1 MKHPI
6 WSTAPTANAIAT
18 AAITPLNAST
28 PRRSIKL
35 ARRTAAAATAAAA
48 SALVLSGCAT
58 SITQM
63 SQSAQSRTAQ
73 HIEAST
79 QAQLSTPAAAPTP
92 TVRTLT
98 HIAPVGKTL
107 DVMDER
113 LAVSLD
119 VQNVPLMGLVDTLA
133 SRMGYSASAM
143 STVDPA
149 KRVSVKFKVATPE
162 QAIRQLAWAAG
173 YVAVINP
180 ADKSVTLSNEATMV
194 FRVPADDLQK
204 LINTSFSFGGN
215 PIGGGGGS
223 GGGASGGANFSPVSS
238 DFKVSGTYTN
248 NPAGFTQFI
257 EDMAGANAQVRV
269 FLEMGMISVRAN
281 GQALKR
287 VHDFLGR
294 YAFDARRQVE
304 ITAKVV
310 EVTLGNEFRYGIQWD
325 KVVDSGRLRLGLN
338 GLQALGTGNNPA
350 SLRFTGTNVTSLVQA
365 LESLTDVEVTST
377 PHLTVSN
384 HSSGVIFEGTQK
396 PYLPSVTST
405 TTDGTTTLSG
415 SGAYASD
422 GIQMAVHAKILDDDN
437 AVLTVVPSTV
447 TLGDL
452 KTFLND
458 QVQMYEQSVRNGGQ
472 RIVIRSGETYVIS
485 GNRYTRGNNSQQG
498 LPGVVRVPVL
508 GAATSGV
515 TKESQARQ
523 TVIIMSARIL
533 RPEPMDIVFSESI

>member
-1 MKHPI
+1 MSQDAQQRVASH
-6 WSTAPTANAIAT
+6 IAT
-18 AAITPLNAST
+18 PLQ
-28 PRRSIKL
+28 
-35 ARRTAAAATAAAA
+35 
-48 SALVLSGCAT
+48 G
-58 SITQM
+58 
-63 SQSAQSRTAQ
+63 
-73 HIEAST
+73 
-79 QAQLSTPAAAPTP
+79 TPAAAAP
-92 TVRTLT
+92 TVSTAT
-98 HIAPVGKTL
+98 HIAPVGKTM

-113 LAVSLD
+113 LAVTLD
-119 VQNVPLMGLVDTLA
+119 VQNVPLMSLVETLA
-133 SRMGYSASAM
+133 TRMGYVASAV
-143 STVDPA
+143 SSVDA
-149 KRVSVKFKVATPE
+149 NKRVSVKMKTSTPE
-162 QAIRQLAWAAG
+162 QAIRQLAWTAG
-173 YVAVINP
+173 LVAVVNP
-180 ADKSVTLSNEATMV
+180 ADKTVTLASEATVV
-194 FRVPADDLQK
+194 FRVPSDDLQK
-204 LINTSFSFGGN
+204 LIDTNFSFGGN
-215 PIGGGGGS
+215 PIGGGGG
-223 GGGASGGANFSPVSS
+223 GGANGSANFSPVSS

-257 EDMAGANAQVRV
+257 EEMAGANAQVRV
-269 FLEMGMISVRAN
+269 FLEAGMISVRAN
-281 GQALKR
+281 GQAIKR
-287 VHDFLGR
+287 VHDFLSR

-310 EVTLGNEFRYGIQWD
+310 EVSLGNEFRYGIQWD

-338 GLQALGTGNNPA
+338 NLSTLGTGNNPA
-350 SLRFTGTNVTSLVQA
+350 TLRFSGTNVTSLVQA
-365 LESLTDVEVTST
+365 LETLTDVEVTST

-472 RIVIRSGETYVIS
+472 RIAIRSGETYVIS

-498 LPGVVRVPVL
+498 LPGVVNVPVL
-508 GAATSGV
+508 GAATGGV
-515 TKESQARQ
+515 SQGRQARQ